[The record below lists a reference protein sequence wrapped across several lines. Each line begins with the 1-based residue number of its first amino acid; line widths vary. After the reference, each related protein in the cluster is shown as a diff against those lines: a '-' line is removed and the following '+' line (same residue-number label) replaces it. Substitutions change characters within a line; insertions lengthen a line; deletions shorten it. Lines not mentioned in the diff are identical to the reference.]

1 MSKPIFVARPSLP
14 PLEEYVPFL
23 EEIWETRVLSNGGQ
37 FHTQLETELASYLGV
52 EHLSL
57 FASGTAALLLAL
69 RALGVDG
76 EVITTPYSFAATA
89 NALVWNGLTPTFI
102 DIDRK
107 TLNLDARAIEAAIT
121 DRTTAIL
128 GVHSYGNPCDVASI
142 EKIASRN
149 NLKVI
154 YDAAHAFSVED
165 SGGSVL
171 RHGDMAVISTHATK
185 VFNTFEG
192 GIVVC
197 KSEAQ
202 KEELDRLKNFGFEDP
217 MTINTPGLNGKMSE
231 VSAAL
236 GLVQLRHV
244 SRYIEERKAIHDR
257 YKSELS
263 GIKGLQFYEYKA
275 DIRPN
280 FSYFPVFITK
290 ESRTEPKRVLE
301 KMAERNIHCRRYFY
315 PLISN
320 FPYYL
325 NQREPASSSTP
336 NAISASDTVLCLPIY
351 SDMTEEDLNHIC
363 STLKAALG

>member
-14 PLEEYVPFL
+14 PIEEYLPFL
-23 EEIWETRVLSNGGQ
+23 EEIWRSKVLSNGGH
-37 FHTQLETELASYLGV
+37 FHQRLESELALYLGV

-57 FASGTAALLLAL
+57 FSSGTAALLLAL
-69 RALGVDG
+69 RALGVEGD
-76 EVITTPYSFAATA
+76 VITTPYSFAATA
-89 NALVWNGLTPTFI
+89 NALVWNNLNPIFV

-107 TLNLDARAIEAAIT
+107 TLNIDPRAIEEAIT

-128 GVHSYGNPCDVASI
+128 GVHCYGNPCDVAEI
-142 EKIASRN
+142 ERIAYRN

-171 RHGDMAVISTHATK
+171 RHGDMAVVSTHATK

-197 KSEAQ
+197 KTAAH
-202 KEELDRLKNFGFEDP
+202 KEQLDRLKNFGFEDP
-217 MTINTPGLNGKMSE
+217 VTINTPGLNGKMSE

-244 SRYIEERKAIHDR
+244 GRYIEERKGIHDR
-257 YKSELS
+257 YKNEFS
-263 GIKGLQFYEYKA
+263 GIKDINVFDYKE
-275 DIRPN
+275 DVRPN
-280 FSYFPVFITK
+280 FSYFPIFIAAKSTT
-290 ESRTEPKRVLE
+290 RTQGVLE
-301 KMAERNIHCRRYFY
+301 KMAESNIHCRRYFH

-320 FPYYL
+320 FPYFRNQL
-325 NQREPASSSTP
+325 NVASPSTP
-336 NAISASDTVLCLPIY
+336 NALSVSNEVLCMPIY
-351 SDMTEEDLNHIC
+351 SDMTDEEINKIC
-363 STLKAALG
+363 STLKAAL